1 MENTTLDAACFPS
14 GFQPES
20 QWETFEPEPGV
31 AVRYPILD
39 DSAWTELI
47 ESLRVAGRKLKE
59 RPVSELVESIG
70 RAAERL
76 LDHDDPLRAE
86 VMRWLV
92 PTAGLSAEMA
102 DLVLTRM
109 AKDWTSDRLDELL
122 EREFRVPEVLDGFR
136 ALDPGRQIHAIGSD
150 LSFHVGA
157 GTVPGVSVSSM
168 IRSLLVKSAV
178 LLKPGRGDV
187 ALPVVF
193 ARALAQVDP
202 GLGAA
207 VAVVYW
213 PGGQGRA
220 ETLALQQSDVV
231 VAYGGGESVAALR
244 DRTPVTSRFVA
255 YHHRVSVGLIGRDAV
270 SANTAGQT
278 ASAAALAV
286 STFDQRG
293 CVSPHVLYVE
303 AGGGTTAKAWAG
315 VLAEAMEQVE
325 NEIPGGRLSS
335 EEASLLHQSR
345 GAAEMQEA
353 SGDEVLV
360 HTGDRGSWTVIYQK
374 NSAFTLSCQN
384 RVVYVKPVRD
394 LGHVPELLASVG
406 PHLQTVALSGATDRR
421 QGLATALARAGVARI
436 TSFEGAPWP
445 PPWWHHDGASVFE
458 GLVSWVDLEDE

>member
-1 MENTTLDAACFPS
+1 MERTPFDAACFPG
-14 GFQPES
+14 GFEPEA
-20 QWETFEPEPGV
+20 QWEDLEAEPGV
-31 AVRYPILD
+31 AVRYPVLD
-39 DSAWTELI
+39 DRAWTELI
-47 ESLRVAGRKLKE
+47 ENLRVSGEALKE
-59 RPVSELVESIG
+59 RPVRELVDSIG

-76 LDHDDPLRAE
+76 LDPEDSLRGEALN
-86 VMRWLV
+86 WLV

-102 DLVLTRM
+102 DLVLTGM
-109 AKDWTSDRLDELL
+109 AKDWTSDRLTELL
-122 EREFRVPEVLDGFR
+122 EREFRVPEVLDEFR
-136 ALDPGRQIHAIGSD
+136 VLDSGRKLHAVGSD

-187 ALPVVF
+187 VLPVVF
-193 ARALAQVDP
+193 ARALAQVDA
-202 GLGAA
+202 GLGRA

-213 PGGQGRA
+213 PGGRSPA
-220 ETLALQQSDVV
+220 EALALRESSVV

-244 DRTPVTSRFVA
+244 DRTPVTSRFLA
-255 YHHRVSVGLIGRDAV
+255 YHHRVSVGLIGRDAL
-270 SANTAGQT
+270 SGANARQT

-303 AGGGTTAKAWAG
+303 AGGSTTAKEWAG
-315 VLAEAMEQVE
+315 VLAEAMGELE
-325 NEIPGGRLSS
+325 NAIPGGRLTP

-353 SGDEVLV
+353 SGDEVAV
-360 HTGDRGSWTVIYQK
+360 HIGDRGSWTVIYQES
-374 NSAFTLSCQN
+374 SAFTLSCQN
-384 RVVYVKPVRD
+384 RVIYVKPVPD
-394 LGHVPELLASVG
+394 LDDVPQLLADVG

-421 QGLATALARAGVARI
+421 QYLATVLGRTGVTRV

-445 PPWWHHDGASVFE
+445 PPWWHHDGASVFA